1 MSEKRPAWQ
10 GQPYLDELRPDPTAS
25 VRLALFA
32 TYSVDVSAVAA
43 MLLAL
48 IGRNDE
54 KGSGTVV
61 DFAQAIDRLSGKVKI
76 LIQRGRIARPV
87 ALPKIAGILDQFIVE
102 QTHDERTRS
111 WHPKIALVAYEAPSL
126 ASSWRLLIGSRNL
139 TRSRDLDVGVL
150 VTGGLKRGKNKA
162 LLPGIGAVAAKLA
175 ADAGR
180 DDAHALAVELE
191 QIWWEAPPGYSIRS
205 LLDGLGENVGLPVEP
220 PAGSVRG
227 ITIVSPFLSPGF
239 VKMASKWGPEGRRT
253 LISSMPALIEVAG
266 KAGKPLAGF
275 SRVLAYAA
283 PDAAIDQAPSVSGE
297 PDAAAGDD
305 AEPPP
310 LSLHAKIYAFDMGSE
325 FVVRIGSAN
334 ATDRAWLGRN
344 SEIML
349 ELKAGDEFR
358 RGLQFLADSASPV
371 VIDEIAAMSSTV
383 TDAAKALDK
392 SRRGLMAKWSP
403 RLLRDAEK
411 FTLDAGIVPQL
422 AEPTHELSVG
432 LANGDLLAWP
442 AGVSI
447 LALGSVPLAL
457 QSEFIQVR
465 IAGPEGELAWM
476 QRVEVTPSLEAG
488 RDIAALARHM
498 GLRAFHEWMRT
509 RLNGDVRSSD
519 PTQWDEE
526 PGRSSRNRKSIIY
539 DGLTLEDV
547 LSAWARDPEA
557 FSRVDRHFG
566 PYVDAILAH
575 DQTLSEADR
584 VDLHELAKIWAMARE
599 RLAS

>member
-1 MSEKRPAWQ
+1 MSQREAWQ

-48 IGRNDE
+48 IGRNNE
-54 KGSGTVV
+54 NGSGTVV
-61 DFAQAIDRLSGKVKI
+61 DFAQAIERLSGKVKI
-76 LIQRGRIARPV
+76 IIQRGRIARPV

-111 WHPKIALVAYEAPSL
+111 WHPKIALVAYDAPSS
-126 ASSWRLLIGSRNL
+126 ATSWRLWIGSRNL

-150 VTGGLKRGKNKA
+150 LTGGQKRGKNRA

-180 DDAHALAVELE
+180 EDADALAAELE
-191 QIWWEAPPGYSIRS
+191 QIWWEAPSGYAVRS
-205 LLDGLGENVGLPVEP
+205 LFDGLGENIGLPTSP
-220 PAGSVRG
+220 PTGKVHG
-227 ITIVSPFLSPGF
+227 ITIVSPFLSPDF
-239 VKMASKWGPEGRRT
+239 VKMASKWGPVGGRT
-253 LISSMPALIEVAG
+253 LISSMPSLIEVAG
-266 KAGKPLAGF
+266 KAGNPLAGF
-275 SRVLAYAA
+275 NRILAYAA
-283 PDAAIDQAPSVSGE
+283 PDTAIDQAPAVPGE
-297 PDAAAGDD
+297 PDAAASDD

-325 FVVRIGSAN
+325 WVVRMGSAN

-344 SEIML
+344 SEFMV
-349 ELKAGDEFR
+349 ELKAGDEFQ
-358 RGLQFLADSASPV
+358 RGLRFLADSAIPV
-371 VIDEIAAMSSTV
+371 IVDEIAAMSSTV
-383 TDAAKALDK
+383 SNASKALDK
-392 SRRGLMAKWSP
+392 SRRQLMATWSP

-422 AEPTHELSVG
+422 AELAHELSVG
-432 LANGDLLAWP
+432 LANGELLAWP
-442 AGVSI
+442 AGASV

-465 IAGPEGELAWM
+465 IAGSEGELAWM
-476 QRVEVTPSLEAG
+476 QRVEVTPGLEKG

-498 GLRAFHEWMRT
+498 GLRAFHEWMRM
-509 RLNGDVRSSD
+509 RLNGDVRSPD
-519 PTQWDEE
+519 ETQWDEE
-526 PGRSSRNRKSIIY
+526 PGSSPRGRKSSTY
-539 DGLTLEDV
+539 DRLTLEDI
-547 LSAWARDPEA
+547 LSAWARDREA

-575 DQTLSEADR
+575 DQNLNDIDR
-584 VDLHELAKIWAMARE
+584 ADLHELAEIWAMARE